1 MCKPPLI
8 RFAFVRFIL
17 FRTFSVIFILNI
29 RHGGTS
35 ETMNSLFISW
45 TSHPSEVLSE
55 PPPLLESVAG
65 RKYHYPPA
73 FHRPSRKLFRILK
86 LHICRSLFQGL
97 GVWLLWLPRF
107 YTDRRIDV
115 FPMLIFCFQDALE
128 LFFHLY
134 RGRSRTFDTP
144 KSITFLKVCE
154 DCPKYA
160 FSFCV
165 YFSDLYHNVQ
175 HTHARSFLYSKA
187 FQ

>member
-86 LHICRSLFQGL
+86 LHICRSLSCKAKTVLAYGFSGCRDFIPAAGL
-97 GVWLLWLPRF
+97 TYSRCC
-107 YTDRRIDV
+107 YSV
-115 FPMLIFCFQDALE
+115 FKMLKGFKS
-128 LFFHLY
+128 LFFPFAL
-134 RGRSRTFDTP
+134 
-144 KSITFLKVCE
+144 
-154 DCPKYA
+154 
-160 FSFCV
+160 
-165 YFSDLYHNVQ
+165 
-175 HTHARSFLYSKA
+175 
-187 FQ
+187 